1 MNVSL
6 NKKNNDTV
14 SVIMAV
20 YNCEKTVSQAIESIL
35 NQTYQDIQ
43 FIICNDCSTDNTAKI
58 VKEYAD
64 NYTDKIVFIE
74 NKKNLMLPS
83 SLNHCLEYVTG
94 KYVARMDGDDY
105 SYPDRLEKQVSFLK
119 NNPDFDLVGTGMEIF
134 DGKKTVGT
142 IIKKEIPQKED
153 TVQTNVFSHATI
165 LTYSYVYDVLG
176 GYSLEPRAIRVE
188 DFDLWIRF
196 FFEGFKGYNIPDTL
210 YRVLED
216 ENTMKR
222 RKFKYRVN
230 AYKTSKFGVNLLG
243 LSKKYLLESI
253 FSLLKGLIPKPI
265 YVMLHRIKFKNN

>member
-58 VKEYAD
+58 VKEYAE
-64 NYTDKIVFIE
+64 NYPDKIVFIE
-74 NKKNLMLPS
+74 NEKNLMLPS

-188 DFDLWIRF
+188 DFDLWTRF

-230 AYKTSKFGVNLLG
+230 GYKTAKYGVNLLG

>member
-20 YNCEKTVSQAIESIL
+20 YNCEETVSQAIESIL
-35 NQTYQDIQ
+35 SQTYQDIQ

-58 VKEYAD
+58 VKEYAE
-64 NYTDKIVFIE
+64 NYPDKIVFIE
-74 NKKNLMLPS
+74 NEKNLMLPS

-105 SYPDRLEKQVSFLK
+105 SYPDRLEKQVSFLR

-142 IIKKEIPQKED
+142 IIKKELPQKED

-176 GYSLEPRAIRVE
+176 GYSIEPRAIRVE

-196 FFEGFKGYNIPDTL
+196 YFEGFKGYNIPDTL

-230 AYKTSKFGVNLLG
+230 GYKTAKYGVNLLG
-243 LSKKYLLESI
+243 LSRKYLVEAI

-265 YVMLHRIKFKNN
+265 YVMLHRIKFKR

>member
-58 VKEYAD
+58 VKEYAE
-64 NYTDKIVFIE
+64 NYPDKIVFIE
-74 NKKNLMLPS
+74 NEKNLMLPS

-176 GYSLEPRAIRVE
+176 GYSIEPRAIRVE

-196 FFEGFKGYNIPDTL
+196 YFEGFKGYNIPDTL

-230 AYKTSKFGVNLLG
+230 GYKTAKYGVNLLG
-243 LSKKYLLESI
+243 LSRKYLVEAI

-265 YVMLHRIKFKNN
+265 YVMLHRIKFKR